1 MYYVSRR
8 KTSWLSLKRR
18 FPWSFTVYWRRKR
31 VWRWPRHW
39 QTFTDVGHN
48 LFSLRA
54 SLFTYQSGQSFFLA
68 LERCKRK
75 NFQRSTFHERLKF
88 LLFGWQRVGRAN
100 FIAQSKAKEKK
111 NRIMNLSFTNNLW
124 HHFISLI
131 VIYLRLFVYNERWEA
146 VHVPYT

>member
-1 MYYVSRR
+1 MYYVSSR

-48 LFSLRA
+48 LFSLLA
-54 SLFTYQSGQSFFLA
+54 SLFTYQSGQSFFFLA
-68 LERCKRK
+68 LEGCNRK

-88 LLFGWQRVGRAN
+88 LLFDWQRVGWAN
-100 FIAQSKAKEKK
+100 FIAQSTVKEKK
-111 NRIMNLSFTNNLW
+111 IESWICLLQIIYSIISSVWLLFICAFLFTMKN
-124 HHFISLI
+124 HF
-131 VIYLRLFVYNERWEA
+131 R
-146 VHVPYT
+146 